1 MGPCS
6 ISHNVHTSVLNG
18 ALWDMEQVHSGISQI
33 GLLLESGTQ
42 SVKMHHAYQEG
53 QVVGLLNMI

>member
-1 MGPCS
+1 
-6 ISHNVHTSVLNG
+6 
-18 ALWDMEQVHSGISQI
+18 MEQVHSGISQI